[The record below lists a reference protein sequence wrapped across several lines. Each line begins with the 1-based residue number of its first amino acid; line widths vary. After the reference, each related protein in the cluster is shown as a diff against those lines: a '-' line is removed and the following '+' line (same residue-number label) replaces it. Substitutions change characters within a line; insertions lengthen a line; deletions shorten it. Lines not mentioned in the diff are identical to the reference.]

1 MKPPLLS
8 PKRLTAYLP
17 VLLLLVIAPLGAQE
31 HLLTLDLGA
40 EVEILR
46 RWNYSVHLDGR
57 YQGHTNR
64 ETLLLLSRRQD
75 ASTSATETGA
85 APAGT
90 APSREISPP
99 SAPQSDTSAVRRD
112 LRENYSGE
120 LMVSE
125 NTTRDSRTVAQ
136 RVAERNAASVAYAR
150 SGVTVAPEGQRAP
163 LFRSVPRFPEE
174 PVASGST
181 WQAPGVA
188 HLYLEGDVAVAVPV
202 LVAYRYEGIT
212 DYQGERVHHV
222 TGMYALR
229 GPLSRGELGSHPAR
243 DLIAGLPTLP
253 GDYVLHG
260 SHEITVLLP
269 AGGGAPILQ
278 RTTLREQ
285 LRHPSGSLEERTGF
299 LLTWYRSSGDIEAQ
313 DEAIRIASS
322 ITSQI
327 EEEGIEDVEVRA
339 TEDNRVSLSI
349 RNLQF
354 VADQAVLLPGERP
367 RLDRIADALRS
378 VPDRNILIV
387 GHTAD
392 VGTEISQIELSFERA
407 KRIVDEMVARGIEAG
422 RLLYDGRGG
431 SDVSCDRS
439 LRATKR
445 TNRATGGGT

>member
-1 MKPPLLS
+1 VKPAS
-8 PKRLTAYLP
+8 VSWKRRTAFVP
-17 VLLLLVIAPLGAQE
+17 VLLFLLSTSLGAQE
-31 HLLTLDLGA
+31 RLLTLDLGE

-46 RWNYSVHLDGR
+46 RWNYSVRFDGR

-64 ETLLLLSRRQD
+64 ETLLLLSRD
-75 ASTSATETGA
+75 
-85 APAGT
+85 
-90 APSREISPP
+90 REERY
-99 SAPQSDTSAVRRD
+99 A
-112 LRENYSGE
+112 GE

-136 RVAERNAASVAYAR
+136 RVAERNAASVTYAP
-150 SGVTVAPEGQRAP
+150 SGETGTPDGQRAP
-163 LFRSVPRFPEE
+163 LFRSVPRFPDE
-174 PVASGST
+174 PVAPGET

-202 LVAYRYEGIT
+202 LVEYRYEGIT
-212 DYQGERVHHV
+212 EYQGQTVHHV
-222 TGMYALR
+222 SGMYALR

-269 AGGGAPILQ
+269 LGGGPPILQ

-285 LRHPSGSLEERTGF
+285 LRHPSGSIEERSGF
-299 LLTWYRSSGDIEAQ
+299 LLTWYRSSGDFEAA
-313 DEAIRIASS
+313 DEASS
-322 ITSQI
+322 IATQIASRI
-327 EEEGIEDVEVRA
+327 EEQGIEDVEVRA

-354 VADQAVLLPGERP
+354 VADQAVLLPGEHP
-367 RLDRIADALRS
+367 RLDRIAEALRS

-392 VGTEISQIELSFERA
+392 VGTRVSQIELSFERA
-407 KRIVDEMVARGIEAG
+407 KRIVDELVARGIGAG

-431 SDVSCDRS
+431 SEPTATNATEEG
-439 LRATKR
+439 RAA
-445 TNRATGGGT
+445 NRRVEIEILPSTR